1 VELRVQ
7 YVDLLRAF
15 MKTFQKCEKT
25 FPKLWRHAWAKPGN
39 FYMVVSFYVYIK
51 SGIILKVFTQKL
63 SSARSSVTRG
73 GEMRCTEKVVLCR
86 GMRVTSGKVTILKDT
101 GNLIGQ

>member
-1 VELRVQ
+1 MQ

-15 MKTFQKCEKT
+15 MKTFKKCGKT
-25 FPKLWRHAWAKPGN
+25 FPKLWRHAWAKPGK

-51 SGIILKVFTQKL
+51 SGIILKVLTQKL
-63 SSARSSVTRG
+63 SSARSSMTRG
-73 GEMRCTEKVVLCR
+73 GEMRCTEKDVLCR

-101 GNLIGQ
+101 GNLIGK